1 MKPCTW
7 QIACRT
13 LILAGITTLTA
24 CTGNAPRDTAQTS
37 HPGSQAPV
45 SGQSYFF
52 QVLENKQVSVQY
64 RTDSSEAC
72 LKMRQNMLVAAEKS
86 APGRGA
92 KEMTDNLVCAPQPS
106 MMSHT
111 LASNAD
117 VQFASRA
124 GCEHYA
130 IVKGLMPPR
139 PMPGAKPVCVPVRR

>member
-1 MKPCTW
+1 MKKCTW
-7 QIACRT
+7 QACGQA
-13 LILAGITTLTA
+13 LILVSITILSA
-24 CTGNAPRDTAQTS
+24 CTGNAPRDTAQTPR
-37 HPGSQAPV
+37 PGSQTPI

-72 LKMRQNMLVAAEKS
+72 LKMRQNMLIAAEKS

-92 KEMTDNLVCAPQPS
+92 KEMTDNLLCAPQPS
-106 MMSHT
+106 TMSYT
-111 LASNAD
+111 LASSAD

-139 PMPGAKPVCVPVRR
+139 PAPGAKPVCVPVRR

>member
-1 MKPCTW
+1 MKTCTW
-7 QIACRT
+7 QACSQA
-13 LILAGITTLTA
+13 LILVSIIMLSA
-24 CTGNAPRDTAQTS
+24 CTGNAPRDTATTPR
-37 HPGSQAPV
+37 PGSQTTI

-92 KEMTDNLVCAPQPS
+92 KEMTDNLLCAPQPS
-106 MMSHT
+106 PMSYT
-111 LASNAD
+111 LASSAD

-130 IVKGLMPPR
+130 VVKGLMPPR
-139 PMPGAKPVCVPVRR
+139 PAPGTKPVCVPVRR